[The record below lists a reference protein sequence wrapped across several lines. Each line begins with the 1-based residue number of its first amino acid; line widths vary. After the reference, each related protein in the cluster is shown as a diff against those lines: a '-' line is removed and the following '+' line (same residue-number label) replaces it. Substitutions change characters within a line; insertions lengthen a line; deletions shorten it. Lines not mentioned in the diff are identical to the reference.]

1 MAVSTGIFKTPT
13 GPTYDPSRDIE
24 RGFDK
29 TTGIITGF
37 MEKKAQDYDQ
47 QQEMF
52 GQVASRIGEIEATLQ
67 QNYAGMQQQAI
78 DSTRE
83 WLKQNIKKGT
93 RANDPDFQMGLGQ
106 RVGAIRAAMGNA
118 DKIKQQI
125 NLQIEQLKANP
136 YMDFRGKEAAMAEL
150 FAMAS
155 NPDVLIDKDP
165 ISKMNA
171 VKDKYIDPDLVF
183 LEAYKKFPTTGK
195 VQRVSL
201 DKSGN
206 QVVMEFVGN
215 SMIDQDSPFNE
226 QGLPNLKLNSSNRED
241 IERALDIYQRD
252 PDLARVIDAEAA
264 RRYPTMNN
272 DAAIT
277 QVLKEGFSRVAPAT
291 MSTNIRKTAEELEK
305 ERIMMEK
312 DQAQMESYTRLTDA
326 QIANYYSLAGSR
338 KDAEEFASA
347 QQADYDRFVKG
358 FEKGDNAVLKPYE
371 RFMTAQGM
379 KNIQWEKNVKMPDI
393 KSYEDWKDLGDNERR
408 QALIAVGKTGPIHF
422 YKEGKKGSEVED
434 LEIKTVYDLFDRER
448 RKSGS
453 VSGVSFEDKEGNKVT
468 RSFDDVG
475 GVNGLYDWLMQYR
488 YSGKNY
494 IPVGEVSAG
503 TQGSFAPTPG
513 FTLNATQFSQQQ

>member
-37 MEKKAQDYDQ
+37 MERKAQDYDQ

-171 VKDKYIDPDLVF
+171 VKDKYIDPLLVAK
-183 LEAYKKFPTTGK
+183 EAYNKIAAQGTVQNLFIDSQGNENIREIAITDLTDPGKPFDETGK
-195 VQRVSL
+195 V
-201 DKSGN
+201 
-206 QVVMEFVGN
+206 
-215 SMIDQDSPFNE
+215 
-226 QGLPNLKLNSSNRED
+226 NLSKLT
-241 IERALDIYQRD
+241 IERAKEILSSDQALANIVEQARMRNAPNENEDIARTRILK
-252 PDLARVIDAEAA
+252 DLFSNVAS
-264 RRYPTMNN
+264 
-272 DAAIT
+272 T
-277 QVLKEGFSRVAPAT
+277 QQSTKISR
-291 MSTNIRKTAEELEK
+291 TADQIEK
-305 ERIMMEK
+305 ERIMTEK
-312 DQAQMESYTRLTDA
+312 ARAQMESQTRLTDA

-379 KNIQWEKNVKMPDI
+379 KNIQWEKNVKMPDV
-393 KSYEDWKDLGDNERR
+393 KSYEDWEDLSESERR

-434 LEIKTVYDLFDRER
+434 LEIKMVYDLFDRER

-503 TQGSFAPTPG
+503 TQGSFAPAPG